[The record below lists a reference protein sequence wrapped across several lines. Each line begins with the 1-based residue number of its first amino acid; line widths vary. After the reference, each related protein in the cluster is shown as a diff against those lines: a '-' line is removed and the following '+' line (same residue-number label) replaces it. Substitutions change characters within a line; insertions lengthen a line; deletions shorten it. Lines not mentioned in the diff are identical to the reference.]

1 MKSEDVHMDL
11 MVGKVCENSALD
23 EQTNTITEGYYWAK
37 FGDKFEDNR
46 EVPVLYT
53 SPYYKG
59 NAGGMI
65 AIPEVGSL
73 VIAALNKNPEEGE
86 ARIYHIACTIPVPQA
101 VKEEDF
107 NDKYEVLRSND
118 SKYPIYGETYKP
130 ITQCLTNTDGAGLLI
145 SKEHTND
152 KINNSVVLKCTKGAE
167 VSVGP
172 LGVHIKN
179 SDGDSIVLNDNTDTA
194 DQSGGPYAA
203 RSAIV
208 ETRGPQ
214 MYKCVASDI
223 NMKIVDGGDINIEN
237 NSTGLFSLPPWFGN
251 IRLKSRFKDITLAAL
266 GPTSKIHIVTNGTQ
280 VIVDSLGGVKIVT
293 AGNLDFA
300 AAQDINMTAGGS
312 VNITG
317 NLGAQIGSIGGA
329 ASVNA
334 PTVFVNNQALAF
346 NAGPPGSDFTNSIPI
361 VGQPATPA
369 APPIIV
375 PNDYGD
381 PVGGAV

>member
-1 MKSEDVHMDL
+1 MKLLVGLVVENAAVDL
-11 MVGKVCENSALD
+11 DGNGTVAD
-23 EQTNTITEGYYWAK
+23 GYFYAK
-37 FGDKFEDNR
+37 FGDRYEDNR
-46 EVPVLYT
+46 SVPVLYT

-59 NAGGMI
+59 NAGGMV
-65 AIPEVGSL
+65 AIPEVGTQI
-73 VIAALNKNPEEGE
+73 IAALNEDPEPGE
-86 ARIYHIACTIPVPQA
+86 ANLYFIACTPNIPQA
-101 VKEEDF
+101 SKEEEV
-107 NDKYEVLRSND
+107 NENYEAIRSND

-179 SDGDSIVLNDNTDTA
+179 SDGDSIVLNDNTNTA

-251 IRLKSRFKDITLAAL
+251 IRLKSRFRDITLAAL

-293 AGNLDFA
+293 AGSIDFA

-312 VNITG
+312 VNIVG
-317 NLGAQIGSIGGA
+317 NLGAQVGSIGGA
-329 ASVNA
+329 AQLNA
-334 PTVFVNNQALAF
+334 PTVFINNQAFAF
-346 NAGPPGSDFTNSIPI
+346 NAGPPGSDFTNNIPV
-361 VGQPATPA
+361 VGSPATPPV
-369 APPIIV
+369 PPIIT